1 MWDGASWVRRGA
13 GNRAGGLQRGGVLIC
28 PGAEELQVPVWRARS
43 WPVGGGA
50 ARCVW
55 REGETRGIWSRS
67 VYSQDRGVPYGVA
80 CSPQG
85 TANIGRGGSGKSHR
99 QGDTPRKEAAET
111 RGCVSRAET
120 RPGSIFLGLVNCY
133 HFARIFTS
141 FGSCLSEIHNM
152 CSLH

>member
-1 MWDGASWVRRGA
+1 MGWSQLGEKGSGEQGWGAPEGRCPDLSWGRGA
-13 GNRAGGLQRGGVLIC
+13 AGSCLESPL
-28 PGAEELQVPVWRARS
+28 